1 MRDGTLG
8 DSTSSHIV
16 AITLVRKTWP
26 RIIWKTMVRIMRT
39 MKEVETSE
47 SIRMDIFIKRMMIT
61 VITFL
66 MPMMITMQW

>member
-1 MRDGTLG
+1 M
-8 DSTSSHIV
+8 
-16 AITLVRKTWP
+16 AEYYLVL
-26 RIIWKTMVRIMRT
+26 KTMVRIMRM